1 MTEQLDLIPPP
12 ATPAPFQIGDMRF
25 AFLTRKRP
33 SEDMEAYIA
42 RDWRHRV
49 KQERHQFLAANRGG
63 FVNPAL
69 AETKQRQAEAIW
81 DNHWRQIQTVLSDG
95 RELPLREIIRATGTD
110 KIKSQMAYIAKIAKE
125 GKLIRREVRQGG
137 IRFFVYRLPEEGGE
151 E

>member
-1 MTEQLDLIPPP
+1 MTQAHLIPPTP
-12 ATPAPFQIGDMRF
+12 TPAPFQIGDMRF

-42 RDWRHRV
+42 RDWKERV

-81 DNHWRQIQTVLSDG
+81 KEHWRQISTVLSNG

-110 KIKSQMAYIAKIAKE
+110 KIGSQMDYIARLAKE
-125 GKLIRREVRQGG
+125 GRLIRREVREGG
-137 IRFFVYRLPEEGGE
+137 VRFFAYRLPDEEE
-151 E
+151 Q

>member
-1 MTEQLDLIPPP
+1 MTQPHLIPPAP
-12 ATPAPFQIGDMRF
+12 PPAPFQIGDMRF
-25 AFLTRKRP
+25 AFITRKRP

-42 RDWRHRV
+42 RDWRERV

-81 DNHWRQIQTVLSDG
+81 DNHWRQISTVLSNG

-110 KIKSQMAYIAKIAKE
+110 KIKSQMDYIAKLAKE
-125 GKLIRREVRQGG
+125 GRLIRREVREGG
-137 IRFFVYRLPEEGGE
+137 VRFFAYRLPDDEAEQ
-151 E
+151 